1 MNKSDNSLP
10 AQTLEQTAKTSRA
23 AEGKAAVG
31 FGPATNGNFSQKD
44 YHHPAAGWGAAE
56 SVSKVLIKQHELVDG
71 TRVVLTMNHEN
82 RGFDCPGCAWPD
94 DRKGLR
100 LDICE
105 NGIKHA
111 TWELTAKRV
120 GHDFF
125 AAHTVA
131 ELTTWTDF
139 ALEDAGRLT
148 EPMRYD
154 AASDKYVPI
163 AWDEA
168 FALAGRHFRN
178 LQNPNQAAFYTSGR
192 LSNEATFLY
201 QLFAR
206 ELGTNN
212 LPDCSNM
219 CHEASGRALTAAL
232 GTGKGT
238 VDLVDWEIADCLII
252 LGVNAASN
260 APRMLTSLAEAFRRG
275 AQIVHVNPFIEAASR
290 TTIVPHEM
298 VSMALFHSTPIGTLN
313 IQPRIAGDMALMRGV
328 AKHLLEAAKTD
339 QEAID
344 WQFIESYTAG
354 FESYRAA
361 VEKVSWEEL
370 ERQSGV
376 PVKKIRK
383 LGEVYRESRSAIISW
398 CLGITQ
404 QEHGVDTIREIVN
417 VLLMRGN
424 LGREGAGPCPV
435 RGHSNVQGNRT
446 CGIDHRPD
454 EKWLARLDKA
464 CGIKSPRE
472 QGLDTV
478 RVIPAMMRGDVKIF
492 VGMGGN
498 FARAVPDPDYSFP
511 ALQKCDLTIQVSTK
525 LNRSHLIHGRDA
537 LILPCLGRT
546 ERDCSSNGLQGITV
560 EDSMSMVHLSYGM
573 VQPGSP
579 LLRSE
584 PAIIAEMAKASLPN
598 TRTPWDDYATDYDKI
613 RDKMADAIE
622 GFECF
627 NRRVR
632 QPLGFRLKQPAREL
646 VFHTDTGKANF
657 SAAPLARTCPDA
669 RRLILGTMR
678 SHDQWNTTIYSNN
691 DRYRG
696 VKNLR
701 TLVFMNQ
708 EDMEERGLQKYDL
721 VDITSFAKDGST
733 RHLNGFRAIPYD
745 MPRGCAMGY
754 MPELNTLCPIGDY
767 SIQSDQPLM
776 KHIPVE
782 IKPSVAAAS
791 KEA

>member
-1 MNKSDNSLP
+1 MEWKRSKQEAETSVKP
-10 AQTLEQTAKTSRA
+10 AT
-23 AEGKAAVG
+23 G
-31 FGPATNGNFSQKD
+31 FGPASNGSFSQED

-56 SVSKVLIKQHELVDG
+56 SVSEVLIKQHELVNG
-71 TRVVLTMNHEN
+71 ARVVLKMNHEN
-82 RGFDCPGCAWPD
+82 GGYDCPGCAWPD

-111 TWELTAKRV
+111 TWELTSKRV
-120 GHDFF
+120 DRDLF
-125 AAHTVA
+125 AAHTVS
-131 ELTTWTDF
+131 ELTNWNDF

-163 AWDEA
+163 TWDEA
-168 FALAGRHFRN
+168 FAFAGRHFRN

-219 CHEASGRALTAAL
+219 CHEASGRALSAAI

-238 VDLVDWEIADCLII
+238 VDLVDWEAADCLII

-260 APRMLTSLAEAFRRG
+260 APRMLTSLAEAYRRG

-290 TTIVPHEM
+290 STIVPHEM
-298 VSMALFHSTPIGTLN
+298 LNMALFHSTPVGTFN
-313 IQPRIAGDMALMRGV
+313 VQPRIAGDMALMRGV
-328 AKHLLEAAKTD
+328 GKHLIEAAKTD
-339 QEAID
+339 RDAID

-354 FESYRAA
+354 FETYRAML
-361 VEKVSWEEL
+361 EKISWEEL
-370 ERQSGV
+370 ERESGV
-376 PVKKIRK
+376 PVARIRE
-383 LGEVYRESRSAIISW
+383 LGEIYRKSRAAIISW
-398 CLGITQ
+398 CLGVTQ

-424 LGREGAGPCPV
+424 LGREGAGPCPI

-472 QGLDTV
+472 HGLDTV

-498 FARAVPDPDYSFP
+498 FALAAPDPAYTFP
-511 ALQKCDLTIQVSTK
+511 ALQKCDLTLQVSTK

-546 ERDCSSNGLQGITV
+546 EKDHGSKGLQGITV
-560 EDSMSMVHLSYGM
+560 EDSMSMVHLSYGI
-573 VQPGSP
+573 VHPCSP
-579 LLRSE
+579 HLRSE
-584 PAIIAEMAKASLPN
+584 PAIIAGIAKASLPN
-598 TRTPWDDYATDYDKI
+598 TVTPWEAYATDYDKI
-613 RDKMADAIE
+613 RDKMAEAIE

-632 QPLGFRLKQPAREL
+632 QRLGFRLKQPAREL
-646 VFHTDTGKANF
+646 VFHTDTALANF
-657 SAAPLARTCPDA
+657 SSSPLARTCPDVG
-669 RRLILGTMR
+669 RLILGTMR

-701 TLVFMNQ
+701 TLVFMNKD
-708 EDMEERGLQKYDL
+708 DMEERGLEKFDL

-733 RHLNGFRAIPYD
+733 RHLCGFRAIPYN

-754 MPELNTLCPIGDY
+754 MPELNVLCPIGDY
-767 SIQSDQPLM
+767 SVQSDQPLM
-776 KHIPVE
+776 KHVPVE
-782 IKPSVAAAS
+782 IKPSITVAP

>member
-1 MNKSDNSLP
+1 MSSKPNKPLP
-10 AQTLEQTAKTSRA
+10 DHALKN
-23 AEGKAAVG
+23 AVETEVKPATG
-31 FGPATNGNFSQKD
+31 FGPNSGDAFSQED
-44 YHHPAAGWGAAE
+44 YHHPTAGWGAAMG
-56 SVSKVLIKQHELVDG
+56 VAKVLMKQHALIEGARAVFK
-71 TRVVLTMNHEN
+71 MNHEN
-82 RGFDCPGCAWPD
+82 GGYDCPGCAWPD

-111 TWELTAKRV
+111 TWELTSKRV
-120 GHDFF
+120 GRDFF
-125 AAHTVA
+125 AAHTVT
-131 ELTTWTDF
+131 ELMDWTDF

-163 AWDEA
+163 TWDDA
-168 FALAGRHFRN
+168 FTFAGRYFRN
-178 LQNPNQAAFYTSGR
+178 LQSPNQAAFYTSGR

-219 CHEASGRALTAAL
+219 CHEASGRALHAGL

-238 VDLVDWEIADCLII
+238 VDLVDWEKTDCLVI

-260 APRMLTSLAEAFRRG
+260 APRMLTSLAKAYRRG

-298 VSMALFHSTPIGTLN
+298 VDMALFHSTPIGTLN

-328 AKHLLEAAKTD
+328 AKHLWEAAKTD
-339 QEAID
+339 RDAID
-344 WQFIESYTAG
+344 WQFIEKYTAG
-354 FESYRAA
+354 FESYKTTL
-361 VEKVSWEEL
+361 EKTSWGEL

-376 PVKKIRK
+376 PEAKIRQ
-383 LGEVYRESRSAIISW
+383 LGEVYRKSKAAIIAW
-398 CLGITQ
+398 CLGVTQ
-404 QEHGVDTIREIVN
+404 QEHAVDTIREIVN
-417 VLLMRGN
+417 VLLLRGN
-424 LGREGAGPCPV
+424 LGREGAGLCPI

-446 CGIDHRPD
+446 CGINHRPD

-472 QGLDTV
+472 HGLDTV
-478 RVIPAMMRGDVKIF
+478 KVIPAMMRGDVKIF

-498 FARAVPDPDYSFP
+498 FARAVPDPAYTFP

-546 ERDCSSNGLQGITV
+546 EKDYGSKGLQGITV

-573 VQPGSP
+573 KDPGSSH
-579 LLRSE
+579 LRSE
-584 PAIIAEMAKASLPN
+584 SAIIAGMAKASLPN
-598 TRTPWDDYATDYDKI
+598 TSTPWEDYAADYNKI
-613 RDKMADAIE
+613 RDKMAEAIE
-622 GFECF
+622 GFESF

-632 QPLGFRLKQPAREL
+632 QPLGFRMKQPAREL
-646 VFHTDTGKANF
+646 VFQTDTGRANF
-657 SAAPLARTCPDA
+657 SFSSLADAATKAG
-669 RRLILGTMR
+669 RLMLGTVR
-678 SHDQWNTTIYSNN
+678 SHDQWNTTIYSDN

-701 TLVFMNQ
+701 TLVFMNKD
-708 EDMEERGLQKYDL
+708 DMEERGLKKYDL
-721 VDITSFAKDGST
+721 VDVTSFAKDGST
-733 RHLNGFRAIPYD
+733 RHLYGFRVIPYD
-745 MPRGCAMGY
+745 MPRGCAIGY
-754 MPELNTLCPIGDY
+754 MPELNVLCSISDY
-767 SIQSDQPLM
+767 SVQSDQPLM
-776 KHIPVE
+776 KHLVVE
-782 IKPSVAAAS
+782 INPSVTS
-791 KEA
+791 IKQRTP

>member
-1 MNKSDNSLP
+1 M
-10 AQTLEQTAKTSRA
+10 
-23 AEGKAAVG
+23 EGKATKEKDGVFVKPATG
-31 FGPATNGNFSQKD
+31 FGPSTNGVFSQED
-44 YHHPAAGWGAAE
+44 YHHPAAGWGAAM
-56 SVSKVLIKQHELVDG
+56 SVSKVLFKQHELLIG
-71 TRVVLTMNHEN
+71 ARVVQKMNHEN
-82 RGFDCPGCAWPD
+82 GGYDCPGCAWPD

-111 TWELTAKRV
+111 TWELTPKRV
-120 GHDFF
+120 CRDFF
-125 AAHTVA
+125 AAHTVS
-131 ELTTWTDF
+131 ELTKWNDF
-139 ALEDAGRLT
+139 DLENAGRLT

-163 AWDEA
+163 TWDEA
-168 FALAGRHFRN
+168 FEFAGRHFRN

-238 VDLVDWEIADCLII
+238 VDLVDWEKTDCLII

-260 APRMLTSLAEAFRRG
+260 APRMLTSLAEADRRG
-275 AQIVHVNPFIEAASR
+275 AQIVHINPFIEAASR
-290 TTIVPHEM
+290 STIVPHEM
-298 VSMALFHSTPIGTLN
+298 LNMALFHSTPVGTFN
-313 IQPRIAGDMALMRGV
+313 IQPRIAGDMALMRGI
-328 AKHLLEAAKTD
+328 AKHLLEAAKSD
-339 QEAID
+339 PEAID
-344 WQFIESYTAG
+344 WQFIENYTAG
-354 FESYRAA
+354 FEAYRAA
-361 VEKVSWEEL
+361 VEMVSWEEL

-376 PVKKIRK
+376 PVAKIHE
-383 LGEVYRESRSAIISW
+383 LGEIYRKSRSAIISW
-398 CLGITQ
+398 CLGVTQ
-404 QEHGVDTIREIVN
+404 QEHAVDTIREMVN

-424 LGREGAGPCPV
+424 LGREGAGPCPI

-464 CGIKSPRE
+464 CGIKSPR
-472 QGLDTV
+472 QHGLDTV
-478 RVIPAMMRGDVKIF
+478 RVIPAMMHGDVKIF

-498 FARAVPDPDYSFP
+498 FVLAAPDTPYTFQAV
-511 ALQKCDLTIQVSTK
+511 QKCDLTIQVSTK

-546 ERDCSSNGLQGITV
+546 EKDHSSKGLQGVTV

-573 VQPGSP
+573 VHPGSP
-579 LLRSE
+579 HLRSE
-584 PAIIAEMAKASLPN
+584 PAIIAGIAKASLPN
-598 TRTPWDDYATDYDKI
+598 TSTPWDVYAQDYDKI
-613 RDKMADAIE
+613 RDKMAEAIE

-646 VFHTDTGKANF
+646 VFQTDTARANF
-657 SAAPLARTCPDA
+657 SSSPLAKTRPEGG
-669 RRLILGTMR
+669 RLILGTMR
-678 SHDQWNTTIYSNN
+678 SHDQWNTTIYSND

-701 TLVFMNQ
+701 TLVFMNKD
-708 EDMEERGLQKYDL
+708 DMDERQLKKFDL

-733 RHLNGFRAIPYD
+733 RRLLGFRAIPYN

-754 MPELNTLCPIGDY
+754 MPELNPLCPIGDY
-767 SIQSDQPLM
+767 SVQSDQPLM

-782 IKPSVAAAS
+782 IKPSVAAPS
-791 KEA
+791 ET

>member
-1 MNKSDNSLP
+1 M
-10 AQTLEQTAKTSRA
+10 
-23 AEGKAAVG
+23 
-31 FGPATNGNFSQKD
+31 
-44 YHHPAAGWGAAE
+44 
-56 SVSKVLIKQHELVDG
+56 SVSKVLVKHHELMIG
-71 TRVVLTMNHEN
+71 SRVVRKMNHEN
-82 RGFDCPGCAWPD
+82 GGYDCPGCAWPD

-111 TWELTAKRV
+111 TWELTYKRV
-120 GHDFF
+120 YRDFF
-125 AAHTVA
+125 AAHTVS
-131 ELTTWTDF
+131 ELTKWTDF
-139 ALEDAGRLT
+139 DLENAGRLT

-163 AWDEA
+163 TWDEA
-168 FALAGRHFRN
+168 FEFAGRYFRN
-178 LQNPNQAAFYTSGR
+178 LQDPNQAAFYTSGR

-219 CHEASGRALTAAL
+219 CHEASGRALAAAL

-238 VDLVDWEIADCLII
+238 VDLADWEIADCLII

-260 APRMLTSLAEAFRRG
+260 APRMLTALAEADRSG

-298 VSMALFHSTPIGTLN
+298 LNMALFHSTPVGTFN
-313 IQPRIAGDMALMRGV
+313 IQPRIAGDMALMRGI
-328 AKHLLEAAKTD
+328 AKHLLEAAKSD
-339 QEAID
+339 REAID

-354 FESYRAA
+354 FEAYQAV
-361 VEKVSWEEL
+361 VEKASWEEL

-376 PVKKIRK
+376 PVTKIRE
-383 LGEVYRESRSAIISW
+383 LGEIYRKSRSAIISW
-398 CLGITQ
+398 CLGVTQ
-404 QEHGVDTIREIVN
+404 QEHAVDTIREIVN

-424 LGREGAGPCPV
+424 LGREGAGPCPI

-446 CGIDHRPD
+446 CGIDNRPD

-464 CGIKSPRE
+464 CGIKSPR
-472 QGLDTV
+472 QHGLDTV
-478 RVIPAMMRGDVKIF
+478 RVIPAMMRGEVKVF

-498 FARAVPDPDYSFP
+498 FVLAAPDPAYTFQ
-511 ALQKCDLTIQVSTK
+511 AIQKCDLTIHVSTK

-546 ERDCSSNGLQGITV
+546 EKDISGKGVQGVTV

-573 VQPGSP
+573 VHPGSP
-579 LLRSE
+579 HLRSE
-584 PAIIAEMAKASLPN
+584 PAIIAGIAKASLPN
-598 TRTPWDDYATDYDKI
+598 SKTPWDVYAQDYDKI
-613 RDKMADAIE
+613 RDKMAKALE

-646 VFHTDTGKANF
+646 VFHTDTARANF
-657 SAAPLARTCPDA
+657 SAAPLTKTCPENG
-669 RRLILGTMR
+669 RLILGTMR
-678 SHDQWNTTIYSNN
+678 SHDQWNTTIYSND

-701 TLVFMNQ
+701 TLVFMNHA
-708 EDMEERGLQKYDL
+708 DMEERGLKKFDL

-733 RHLNGFRAIPYD
+733 RRLVGFRAIPYN

-754 MPELNTLCPIGDY
+754 MPELNVLCPIGDY
-767 SIQSDQPLM
+767 SVQSDQPLM

-782 IKPSVAAAS
+782 IKPSVPTPL